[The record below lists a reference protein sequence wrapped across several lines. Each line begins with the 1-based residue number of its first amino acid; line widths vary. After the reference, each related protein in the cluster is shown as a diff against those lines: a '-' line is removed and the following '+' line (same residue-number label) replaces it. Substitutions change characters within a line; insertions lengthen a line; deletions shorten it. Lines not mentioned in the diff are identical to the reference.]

1 MSSNIF
7 TPQSLLAIK
16 DKFKDTPLFKIDGEV
31 RAATKTINK
40 KPQVQTHYVPFK
52 CKNLTGKYDPLQVKF
67 TKQIA
72 ASGAKLPYNKT
83 YDDASHVQVT
93 FKKLTSDDLDSSD
106 YPENKREELLK
117 LNEEFINVLDLIANE
132 YESLVKREVI
142 PECNK
147 AKGRFKW
154 IKNDAKSVHSFRQ
167 THRKAGDEENQ
178 EAQESDE
185 NGEQSDKK
193 TDEHSGKIALQT
205 PMYRI
210 RLRAEKNTN
219 KIGYTYNNKF
229 IPTVYDMKKTTQEST
244 ASGKLIKV
252 IAKVMSGGR
261 LVDLDIKNVRHFVT
275 YLSLAGG
282 IITFESICIS
292 SQGISLLCH
301 FKELILW
308 RHKPLARES
317 MNNAEI
323 NDMAEFGVKGDD
335 GDVNVDEAE
344 EAEEEES
351 KSKSKQKGKS
361 FAGKKTS
368 KFNKSLDDEEEDS
381 NEVVL
386 AEPDENN
393 DGNEDDNDDLFAVI
407 DSAKTT
413 KSKQKTKVAD
423 TKDKTSE
430 KKSKAAESKT
440 NEIELDEETEE
451 TEDAEEELGDESKEL
466 DQAEADADEELD
478 EDQEDTTTVKEQKTV
493 LKEVPKKVAKLV
505 EAKSTQK
512 QVPKK
517 PAGNLK
523 AAVRKPANKE

>member
-1 MSSNIF
+1 MTSNIF
-7 TPQSLLAIK
+7 TAQNILAIK

-31 RAATKTINK
+31 RSATKTINK
-40 KPQVQTHYVPFK
+40 KPQVQTYYVPFK
-52 CKNLTGKYDPLQVKF
+52 CKNLTGKYDSLQLKF
-67 TKQIA
+67 GKQVTG
-72 ASGAKLPYNKT
+72 SGAKLPYNKT
-83 YDDASHVQVT
+83 FDDASHLQVT
-93 FKKLTSDDLDSSD
+93 FKKQTPDDLDSSD

-117 LNEEFINVLDLIANE
+117 LNEEFISALDIIANE

-193 TDEHSGKIALQT
+193 TDDNSGKIALQT

-219 KIGYTYNNKF
+219 KIGYSYNNKF
-229 IPTVYDMKKTTQEST
+229 IPTVYDMKKTIQEST
-244 ASGKLIKV
+244 TSGKLIKV
-252 IAKVMSGGR
+252 VAKVMSGGR
-261 LVDLDIKNVRHFVT
+261 LVDLDIRNARHFIT

-335 GDVNVDEAE
+335 GDVNVDEVE
-344 EAEEEES
+344 EAEEEEN

-361 FAGKKTS
+361 FIGKKTS

-393 DGNEDDNDDLFAVI
+393 DGNEDDNNDIFAVI

-413 KSKQKTKVAD
+413 KSKQKTK
-423 TKDKTSE
+423 DKTVE
-430 KKSKAAESKT
+430 KKSKATESKA
-440 NEIELDEETEE
+440 NEIELDDETEDVEE
-451 TEDAEEELGDESKEL
+451 TEDAEEELDDESKEL
-466 DQAEADADEELD
+466 DQADADANEELD
-478 EDQEDTTTVKEQKTV
+478 EDQEDTKTSKEQKSV
-493 LKEVPKKVAKLV
+493 LKEVKKTPVKPV
-505 EAKSTQK
+505 EVKSTQK
-512 QVPKK
+512 QIPKK

-523 AAVRKPANKE
+523 AAARKPANKE